1 MVRCIVCGIDDSA
14 LVLVHVAPPAR
25 SMMYGTPIDPEP
37 FQRQTLEAARQLLDD
52 VERRC
57 NAGNVTRRAELG
69 APTEV
74 LMRVLAEEHGDLLV
88 VGTRGAGALRSA
100 LVGSVAHQVLA
111 LSPCPVVV
119 VAAAAKLPNR
129 TIENPLGRVSGSS
142 STRSF
147 GGLGSARL
155 LLISPRRGPGYRN
168 GDFPSSRE
176 LDRSDCRGR
185 VLGRLAI
192 VRRARREKG
201 KRSRC

>member
-1 MVRCIVCGIDDSA
+1 MVRCIVCGIDDSDGA
-14 LVLVHVAPPAR
+14 RRAARVADELARDLGARLVLVHVAPPAR

-74 LMRVLAEEHGDLLV
+74 LMRVLADEHGDLLV

-100 LVGSVAHQVLA
+100 LVGSVAHQMLA

-119 VAAAAKLPNR
+119 VPAAA
-129 TIENPLGRVSGSS
+129 
-142 STRSF
+142 
-147 GGLGSARL
+147 
-155 LLISPRRGPGYRN
+155 
-168 GDFPSSRE
+168 
-176 LDRSDCRGR
+176 
-185 VLGRLAI
+185 
-192 VRRARREKG
+192 
-201 KRSRC
+201 